1 MLCAGRHFPLS
12 FRKKQIKSLNVSP
25 ISMTLKWWCC
35 RAQLLLRPQ
44 RTVKLIYP
52 EGDASHSGSEALWP
66 LVQAHGAPSRVL
78 FLRGQTGREW
88 LPEQFR
94 RIGSDVV
101 VLSTYI
107 RVPLELTVPQL
118 HRLEKAILGPSPLIY
133 LTSTD
138 AVDVLM
144 HAVRP
149 VPNARMWIT
158 RGKALTI
165 HPRVESRLREA
176 GFQSIELTSPDE
188 NEVIARIRE
197 SLAA

>member
-1 MLCAGRHFPLS
+1 M
-12 FRKKQIKSLNVSP
+12 I
-25 ISMTLKWWCC
+25 
-35 RAQLLLRPQ
+35 RAAWGPK
-44 RTVKLIYP
+44 VKLIYP

>member
-1 MLCAGRHFPLS
+1 M
-12 FRKKQIKSLNVSP
+12 
-25 ISMTLKWWCC
+25 
-35 RAQLLLRPQ
+35 
-44 RTVKLIYP
+44 
-52 EGDASHSGSEALWP
+52 
-66 LVQAHGAPSRVL
+66 
-78 FLRGQTGREW
+78 
-88 LPEQFR
+88 
-94 RIGSDVV
+94 

-118 HRLEKAILGPSPLIY
+118 HRLEKAILGPSPWIY

>member
-1 MLCAGRHFPLS
+1 MAARAGAR
-12 FRKKQIKSLNVSP
+12 
-25 ISMTLKWWCC
+25 
-35 RAQLLLRPQ
+35 RAF
-44 RTVKLIYP
+44 
-52 EGDASHSGSEALWP
+52 ASAL
-66 LVQAHGAPSRVL
+66 
-78 FLRGQTGREW
+78 LRGQTGREW

-158 RGKALTI
+158 RGKAP
-165 HPRVESRLREA
+165 HDS
-176 GFQSIELTSPDE
+176 S
-188 NEVIARIRE
+188 ARGVA
-197 SLAA
+197 SS

>member
-1 MLCAGRHFPLS
+1 MAARAGARSAFASAL
-12 FRKKQIKSLNVSP
+12 FA
-25 ISMTLKWWCC
+25 
-35 RAQLLLRPQ
+35 RAD
-44 RTVKLIYP
+44 RT
-52 EGDASHSGSEALWP
+52 SSG
-66 LVQAHGAPSRVL
+66 
-78 FLRGQTGREW
+78 
-88 LPEQFR
+88 LPE
-94 RIGSDVV
+94 RIPPHRERCGGALLTD
-101 VLSTYI
+101 I

-118 HRLEKAILGPSPLIY
+118 HRLEKAILGPSPSIY